1 MSHENNLLFILFWD
15 GANNI
20 QSCMMCCMS
29 AIKTVLTIACS
40 ETLYFL
46 FKVRRARV
54 IKYKPQVIYWPS
66 AHYFQSNFR
75 LFNRTECKLF
85 FVNYGNS

>member
-40 ETLYFL
+40 ETLHFL

-54 IKYKPQVIYWPS
+54 IKYKPQRTIFKVIFAYSIELS
-66 AHYFQSNFR
+66 ANYFS
-75 LFNRTECKLF
+75 
-85 FVNYGNS
+85 

>member
-54 IKYKPQVIYWPS
+54 ININRREFIGRQRTIFKVIFAS
-66 AHYFQSNFR
+66 F
-75 LFNRTECKLF
+75 ECKLF

>member
-1 MSHENNLLFILFWD
+1 MSHENNLVFILFWD

-54 IKYKPQVIYWPS
+54 ININRRGFIGRQRTIFKVIFAYSIELS
-66 AHYFQSNFR
+66 ANYFS
-75 LFNRTECKLF
+75 
-85 FVNYGNS
+85 